1 MGEPSTC
8 NIIASA
14 SLLSLRARCLGGRLL
29 QGDAIP
35 PERRIWRTFSR
46 DSLIPSSLSFSV
58 NCAARSLPLPSPLPP
73 PSARLE
79 TLFVLLLP
87 ASFLSSSGLSSPH
100 PDIITLVQDFL
111 KFFLSPHSFHVI
123 HDREVVPRKVFF
135 TKGVGVHKEKLASFE
150 LALRAAGLAYCNLV
164 LVSSIY
170 PPGCKRISKEEG
182 VKLLRPGEIVF
193 CVYDR
198 ESTNEPNRLVAASVG
213 VAIPSDENQ
222 YGYLSEH
229 HSFGET
235 DEKAGEYAEDLAA
248 SMLATTLGIE
258 FNPDTAWDE
267 REQLFKMSEKIVRT
281 TNITQ
286 SAIGNKDG
294 LWTTVFSACVFI
306 NEDNGA
312 PAPVND
318 NKDNK

>member
-1 MGEPSTC
+1 
-8 NIIASA
+8 
-14 SLLSLRARCLGGRLL
+14 LS
-29 QGDAIP
+29 
-35 PERRIWRTFSR
+35 WVF
-46 DSLIPSSLSFSV
+46 
-58 NCAARSLPLPSPLPP
+58 
-73 PSARLE
+73 
-79 TLFVLLLP
+79 
-87 ASFLSSSGLSSPH
+87 
-100 PDIITLVQDFL
+100 
-111 KFFLSPHSFHVI
+111 FHVI
-123 HDREVVPRKVFF
+123 EFRRMVPKRLFF

-150 LALRAAGLAYCNLV
+150 LALRTAGLAHCNLV

-182 VKLLRPGEIVF
+182 VKLLRAGEIVF

-213 VAIPSDENQ
+213 VAIPADENQ

-267 REQLFKMSEKIVRT
+267 REQIFKMSEKIVRT
-281 TNITQ
+281 SNITQ

-294 LWTTVFSACVFI
+294 LWTTVFASAVFI
-306 NEDNGA
+306 NEDN
-312 PAPVND
+312 PLTES
-318 NKDNK
+318 K